1 MMETNSDTSI
11 NIPNKRYFTIGEVSK
26 IYGIKSHVLR
36 YWEQE
41 FKQLEPIKRRGNRRY
56 YQQKDLMLVSQINEL
71 LNKQGFTIEGAK
83 NKLNETTM
91 TQHQYLDRQILDQLS
106 ADLEKILSILKR

>member
-1 MMETNSDTSI
+1 
-11 NIPNKRYFTIGEVSK
+11 
-26 IYGIKSHVLR
+26 
-36 YWEQE
+36 
-41 FKQLEPIKRRGNRRY
+41 
-56 YQQKDLMLVSQINEL
+56 MLVSQINEL

-83 NKLNETTM
+83 NKLSETTM

>member
-1 MMETNSDTSI
+1 METNNDTSI

-71 LNKQGFTIEGAK
+71 LTGIYNRRGKK
-83 NKLNETTM
+83 
-91 TQHQYLDRQILDQLS
+91 
-106 ADLEKILSILKR
+106 

>member
-1 MMETNSDTSI
+1 METNNDTSI

-56 YQQKDLMLVSQINEL
+56 YQQKDFRDLRENLEL
-71 LNKQGFTIEGAK
+71 L
-83 NKLNETTM
+83 
-91 TQHQYLDRQILDQLS
+91 
-106 ADLEKILSILKR
+106 